1 MKRLMWPIFL
11 VLAACL
17 AGAAPAAAQEF
28 QVATADVNQNGFL
41 ITVFREIGLS
51 PGTQVV
57 YTYQADVTAT
67 YGCLPN
73 GYSVNKKKVPDIP
86 KETVSEVGV
95 TRWETLDVGNKGKV
109 VDGMAIDPPEP
120 PSTLV
125 ASCNAGTIHL
135 VMVTYSNVQLWSSNN
150 GVTTKADLSGSCA
163 PGPDGT
169 GTCSDVLLPGR

>member
-125 ASCNAGTIHL
+125 ASHGDLQQRPALEFKQRSDDEGRLERKLRAGARRHR
-135 VMVTYSNVQLWSSNN
+135 
-150 GVTTKADLSGSCA
+150 DLQ
-163 PGPDGT
+163 
-169 GTCSDVLLPGR
+169 